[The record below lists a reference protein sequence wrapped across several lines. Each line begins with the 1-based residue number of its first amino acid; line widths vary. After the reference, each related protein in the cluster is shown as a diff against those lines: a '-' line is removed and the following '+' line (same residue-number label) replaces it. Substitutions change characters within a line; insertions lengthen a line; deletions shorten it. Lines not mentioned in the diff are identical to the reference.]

1 MAILDKLK
9 KDKGTEDADAKKD
22 TVVKEDKKAVAKETE
37 KKPATTEKKIDTQS
51 LHNVIKH
58 PRITEKAA
66 ILSGDGVYTFEID
79 PRATK
84 IDVARAVKE
93 IYKVDPVKVR
103 ISKLPAKK
111 KFRRGKV
118 GKTAAVK
125 KAVVYLKKGDTIE
138 FV

>member
-9 KDKGTEDADAKKD
+9 KDKGASQKADEGVKEEKNVEEVKK
-22 TVVKEDKKAVAKETE
+22 KEDKKQDSPAVSKLH
-37 KKPATTEKKIDTQS
+37 TQS
-51 LHNVIKH
+51 LHHIIKH

-79 PRATK
+79 PKATK
-84 IDVARAVKE
+84 IDVARAIKA
-93 IYKVDPVKVR
+93 IYKVDPVKIA
-103 ISKLPAKK
+103 ISKLPAKRK
-111 KFRRGKV
+111 IIRGKR